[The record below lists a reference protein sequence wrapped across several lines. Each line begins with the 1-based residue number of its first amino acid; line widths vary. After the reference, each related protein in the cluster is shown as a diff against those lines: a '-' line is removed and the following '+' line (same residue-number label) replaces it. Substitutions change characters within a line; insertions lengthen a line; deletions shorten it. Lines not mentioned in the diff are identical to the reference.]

1 MAIHFPFTQ
10 RCFVPSL
17 LEMAKWFRRQ
27 LFLNV
32 AKALLLFH
40 IYPPLGKGLHLKP
53 LHQSMQTLV
62 EIGPVVLE
70 KTTCEKFVNKNQTID
85 KGKFQSSKCN

>member
-17 LEMAKWFRRQ
+17 IEMAKWFRRQ

-62 EIGPVVLE
+62 ENSLVVLE
-70 KTTCEKFVNKNQTID
+70 KTKCEKFVD
-85 KGKFQSSKCN
+85 KKPQ